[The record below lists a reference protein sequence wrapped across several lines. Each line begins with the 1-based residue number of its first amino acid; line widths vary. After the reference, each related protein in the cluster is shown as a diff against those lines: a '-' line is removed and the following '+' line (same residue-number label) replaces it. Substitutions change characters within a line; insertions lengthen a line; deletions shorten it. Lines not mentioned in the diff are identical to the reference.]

1 MRCGQMPTTA
11 AVRPTYEWSLG
22 QFDRFTQG
30 AAMDNSDQE
39 TLTQGSA
46 QANPAEEGA
55 TAAALAK
62 RAAREAIDTGKGY
75 AQNAINEAGKRLT
88 AAKEQVSRA
97 ADQGTH
103 YVSEQPAR
111 AVAIAAAGGA
121 ILGALLVAAMRGRR

>member
-1 MRCGQMPTTA
+1 MPTMAT
-11 AVRPTYEWSLG
+11 VRSTYECSSVSSTV
-22 QFDRFTQG
+22 FIQG
-30 AAMDNSDQE
+30 AAMDNSDQD

-46 QANPAEEGA
+46 QTNPTDQGA
-55 TAAALAK
+55 TTAELAK
-62 RAAREAIDTGKGY
+62 RAARQAVDSGKGY

-103 YVSEQPAR
+103 YVAEQPGR